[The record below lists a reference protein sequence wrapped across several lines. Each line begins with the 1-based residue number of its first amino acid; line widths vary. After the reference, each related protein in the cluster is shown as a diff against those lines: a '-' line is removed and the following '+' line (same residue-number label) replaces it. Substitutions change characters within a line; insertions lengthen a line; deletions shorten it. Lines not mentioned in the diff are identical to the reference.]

1 MIIIMMAALASPRWC
16 RPQAGTLLGIGLGPG
31 QPGPGNR
38 AWTVWLAAARARP
51 GPARARTRNSESES
65 AWQVGPAGEAR
76 ARPGSGRFTASDC
89 HRLAAA
95 SESEARLQV
104 RVKLPVQATD
114 AGGPWQ

>member
-38 AWTVWLAAARARP
+38 ASSGWRRPAP